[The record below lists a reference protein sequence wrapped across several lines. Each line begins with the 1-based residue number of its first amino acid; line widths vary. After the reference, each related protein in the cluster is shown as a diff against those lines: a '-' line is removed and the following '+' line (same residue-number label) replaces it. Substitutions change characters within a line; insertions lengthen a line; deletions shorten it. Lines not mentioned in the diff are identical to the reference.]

1 MSKKLSY
8 HLLPIS
14 LAAQVL
20 EWHGLWPGSQV
31 TQDESDDNDVICV
44 PVIVMN
50 VVAVVLGAVVIV
62 AGIRS
67 HDWTLCATVGAILA
81 VNGGLLYWSFKK

>member
-14 LAAQVL
+14 LTAQVL
-20 EWHGLWPGSQV
+20 EWHGLWPGSQA
-31 TQDESDDNDVICV
+31 TQAESDDNDVSCV
-44 PVIVMN
+44 PVIVLSI
-50 VVAVVLGAVVIV
+50 VAVALGAATIV

-67 HDWTLCATVGAILA
+67 HNWPVCAAVGALLA
-81 VNGGLLYWSFKK
+81 VVGFLLYLLFKK